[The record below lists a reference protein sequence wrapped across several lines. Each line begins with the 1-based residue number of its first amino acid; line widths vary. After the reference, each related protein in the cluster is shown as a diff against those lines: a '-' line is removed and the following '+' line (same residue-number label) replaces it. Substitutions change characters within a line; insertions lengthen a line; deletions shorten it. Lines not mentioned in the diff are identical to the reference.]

1 MAIFE
6 TRQVDGPNNVGL
18 FASEDILKDEVIFR
32 EAPFYS
38 FGMEKI
44 VDYMVKKNP
53 TGDPVLD
60 KEIRKLQLR
69 LMEANRKHA
78 NQGLSFSEEYPAESR
93 VLLDRLQEIITEKGF
108 ESESKEVKEKWM
120 ALHDAH
126 QNIRKD
132 TPVGIFGLNSAK
144 GKEINGSIAQC
155 LGFDESKKR
164 YIVEYTKTS
173 SQAPEKLLLKKE
185 NLKTVSGIVRSNIY
199 QEGLFENRCRINHSC
214 NGNTKTCTISE
225 YNKLLGKNLIASHSN
240 ECITIAR
247 EDIKAGIELT
257 CSYLCKG
264 AGKKLEVRREE
275 LHEKYKFLCKCDTCV
290 EEENDE

>member
-60 KEIRKLQLR
+60 KEIRKLQLS
-69 LMEANRKHA
+69 LMHANRKHVS
-78 NQGLSFSEEYPAESR
+78 QGLSFSEEYPAESR
-93 VLLDRLQEIITEKGF
+93 VLLDRLQEIITENGF
-108 ESESKEVKEKWM
+108 QSEPKEVQEKWM

-132 TPVGIFGLNSAK
+132 TPVGIF
-144 GKEINGSIAQC
+144 Q
-155 LGFDESKKR
+155 
-164 YIVEYTKTS
+164 S
-173 SQAPEKLLLKKE
+173 SL
-185 NLKTVSGIVRSNIY
+185 V
-199 QEGLFENRCRINHSC
+199 
-214 NGNTKTCTISE
+214 
-225 YNKLLGKNLIASHSN
+225 
-240 ECITIAR
+240 
-247 EDIKAGIELT
+247 D
-257 CSYLCKG
+257 
-264 AGKKLEVRREE
+264 
-275 LHEKYKFLCKCDTCV
+275 
-290 EEENDE
+290 